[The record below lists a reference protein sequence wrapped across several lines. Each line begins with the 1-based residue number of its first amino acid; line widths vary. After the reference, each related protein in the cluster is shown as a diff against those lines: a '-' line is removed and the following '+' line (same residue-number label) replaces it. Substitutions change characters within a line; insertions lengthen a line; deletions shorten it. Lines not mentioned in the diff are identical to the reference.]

1 MRRLNM
7 RYRLNF
13 KALALAGGLLAMAGT
28 AWSMGGVVILPASYY
43 SGYKPTVLSYA
54 AAHGGVLV
62 EVQGNPFEVPK
73 DDLERII
80 VRVMARSHF
89 GPDVAF
95 VTTPP
100 DNFVSPYRVVL
111 LFDSKLGYT
120 ALKLCGYD
128 AEANPPQTNGVLRV
142 HAALCANEK
151 PLTSVSGYLTQE
163 SSPDDA
169 RFRQLIG
176 QITTNL
182 FPPRDPN
189 RGGDHRLF
197 DG

>member
-1 MRRLNM
+1 MRHSNM
-7 RYRLNF
+7 RYGLNL
-13 KALALAGGLLAMAGT
+13 KALALAGALLAMAGS
-28 AWSMGGVVILPASYY
+28 AWSMGGVVISSTSYY
-43 SGYKPTVLSYA
+43 PGYKPTVLNYA
-54 AAHGGVLV
+54 ATHGGVLT
-62 EVQGNPFEVPK
+62 EVLGNPFEVPK

-80 VRVMARSHF
+80 VQVMAKSHF
-89 GPDVAF
+89 GPAVAF

-100 DNFVSPYRVVL
+100 DNFLSPYRVVL
-111 LFDSKLGYT
+111 LFDSKPGYT

-151 PLTSVSGYLTQE
+151 PLTAVSGYLARE

-176 QITTNL
+176 QITTLL

-189 RGGDHRLF
+189 RGDRRTFFEG
-197 DG
+197 